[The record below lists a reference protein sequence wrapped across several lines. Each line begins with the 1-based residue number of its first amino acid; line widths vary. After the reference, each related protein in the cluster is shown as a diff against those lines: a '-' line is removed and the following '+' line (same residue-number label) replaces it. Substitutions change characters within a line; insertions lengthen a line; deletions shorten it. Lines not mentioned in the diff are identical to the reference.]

1 MIKIGQMNEL
11 MVSDILPFGYEL
23 VSVFENEDDVD
34 EIVLL
39 KESDQALEVD
49 QEIEAFV
56 YTGAKGELLATFA
69 EAKLK
74 LDEFASLTVVGAS
87 EHGYFLDWGIK
98 PDLYM
103 PDSQSHGSLDIGS
116 RYVTR
121 LMIDRHNKLIGTT
134 KIERFLS
141 ESSNRLVPSTE
152 VSLRIYAETP
162 LGFKAVVNDLYSGL
176 LYKSDLIQ
184 KLTVGDTTQ
193 GFIKHIR
200 DDGKIDLSLQK
211 QGQQA
216 RKQLSEQI
224 IDDLVAHDGLSSLT
238 DKSSPEE
245 IFARFKVSKGAYKK
259 AVGTLYKTKR
269 IKIKDNC
276 IVLIEE

>member
-1 MIKIGQMNEL
+1 
-11 MVSDILPFGYEL
+11 
-23 VSVFENEDDVD
+23 
-34 EIVLL
+34 
-39 KESDQALEVD
+39 
-49 QEIEAFV
+49 
-56 YTGAKGELLATFA
+56 
-69 EAKLK
+69 
-74 LDEFASLTVVGAS
+74 
-87 EHGYFLDWGIK
+87 
-98 PDLYM
+98 M

-152 VSLRIYAETP
+152 VSVRIYAETP